1 MKNKV
6 NSTQKNLEILF
17 HTRRDE
23 GSQKI
28 RQNSEKWGCDS
39 LLCILMVEFHSY

>member
-6 NSTQKNLEILF
+6 NSTQKKLEILF

-23 GSQKI
+23 GKSK
-28 RQNSEKWGCDS
+28 NKA
-39 LLCILMVEFHSY
+39 EFRKMGLRFFTMYFDG